1 LTARQS
7 GEAAAEQTAG
17 QLRTSVNG
25 NEPFLKRQ
33 LSVRERFARPS
44 FYAGL
49 STQELAASPRERW
62 EAVMMGAREDVSV
75 ETVEDLAS
83 VMTKEP
89 PARAESEKENI
100 AISTPRTTRHVARR
114 SISQPIILQAP
125 YPTPVTA
132 KAVRRVNSISIGTP
146 TEPTEPNH
154 SGSNN
159 VAVDASRLSSSEDDI
174 ASLIAASGSAEAAL
188 QKVLE
193 EKRSVAARSE
203 QLWRLVEKQRAMMLD
218 LNKNLERALKEKD
231 RYRQKLKETLSNNP
245 SAITSTD
252 NEIGSRAGSIDL
264 DAMPG
269 TPQNRRLDKLQ
280 AGASPQTPPGSGVVT
295 PAMYKP
301 SSTVDD
307 SPLSSHQRNESVLS
321 DTGSVMV
328 LEATPVKISPLTRAT
343 AKNMSR
349 PETPQDVP
357 PPRLIMPTSTPKD
370 QRPQSRKGPPTPLN
384 LTAKPKQIQVAVE
397 EQNGFYSDSDYS
409 DSPTQLPTPAERGRR
424 RTRNE
429 DDNGRKG
436 AEPQGAQWS
445 PSTKSSNKSKAQF
458 SNDISLAKLEPLA
471 PVEDMILPSRPLTSG
486 LPASP
491 RPRPQPVMSRSD
503 AGGTATISYSLF
515 APLQSPGL
523 PMSPRPIDRPLN
535 PPMPRAPKTPLP
547 IHTPLT
553 EAFTMAGLPLSPRE
567 PRQFLQLPSLGP
579 IDMPSFSSTVM
590 DDVSSM
596 KSRSTSIATE
606 DTALTQQ
613 NRDDSDFVSSDNDAV
628 YRGLVS
634 DAYPGLLLPP
644 HALRRIEIK
653 ISCPAD
659 DSPRHDSPVQV
670 MQKST
675 DAFTLEVVRRSDQ
688 RKLWTAEKLMSG
700 LPTMHHSVK
709 STCNLPA
716 MLPQDSSFADQ
727 VKVNTQLRQAALTQ
741 YFKVLLDTQLDD
753 TAALIVCR
761 YLSTHVLD
769 GSGSVSP
776 SPSDHDSAVAMSSS
790 TFDNR
795 RKSGFLSKKSNTFG
809 SWKSRYFALEGPLL
823 KYYVEPVGDVLGSI
837 NLVNARIARER
848 NPGSAE
854 YKHVFLILETK
865 RDGFSSSAKH
875 VLCAASDEAR
885 DDWIEALLPHTVAER
900 TQPTQSQ
907 DGHQPRKLSK
917 VVTATADNPRL
928 RAVGYDSTVAAS
940 APVIGNPLQTALL
953 SPTLDSPSGSSI
965 SLGVPQHD
973 NIRGPSFDEAVLA
986 SETTSGKK
994 RGHSKK
1000 RSLFG
1005 FRSNKS
1011 SEDNGSSSSHKHERS
1026 LSRHRPTAS
1035 KAFSLS
1041 SKVVFG
1047 APLAEAA
1054 KHFGPQG
1061 VDVLLPAPVFR
1072 CIEYLEYKQAI
1083 NEEGIFRLSG
1093 ANLTIKAL
1101 KERFNNEGDVKLVQ
1115 DGQYYDV
1122 HAVASLLKAYL
1133 RDLPES
1139 VLTQAMQVEF
1149 INAMGKC
1156 RS

>member
-1 LTARQS
+1 MMTA
-7 GEAAAEQTAG
+7 
-17 QLRTSVNG
+17 
-25 NEPFLKRQ
+25 K
-33 LSVRERFARPS
+33 
-44 FYAGL
+44 
-49 STQELAASPRERW
+49 
-62 EAVMMGAREDVSV
+62 EDVNV

-100 AISTPRTTRHVARR
+100 TISTPRTTRHVARR

-125 YPTPVTA
+125 YSTPVTA
-132 KAVRRVNSISIGTP
+132 KAARRVNSISIETP
-146 TEPTEPNH
+146 TEQTH
-154 SGSNN
+154 SGPEPIHAGANKDT
-159 VAVDASRLSSSEDDI
+159 VDASRPSTAEDI
-174 ASLIAASGSAEAAL
+174 AGLIAASGSAEAAL

-193 EKRSVAARSE
+193 EKRSIAARSE

-231 RYRQKLKETLSNNP
+231 RYRQKLKETLSHNP
-245 SAITSTD
+245 NAITRTVT
-252 NEIGSRAGSIDL
+252 NENGSRAGSIDL

-269 TPQNRRLDKLQ
+269 TPQNRRLDKIQ
-280 AGASPQTPPGSGVVT
+280 AQASPQTPPGSGVVT
-295 PAMYKP
+295 PAMRKP

-321 DTGSVMV
+321 DTGSVTV

-357 PPRLIMPTSTPKD
+357 PPRLIMPTTTPKD
-370 QRPQSRKGPPTPLN
+370 QRAQSRKGPPTPLN
-384 LTAKPKQIQVAVE
+384 LTAKPKQIQLAIE

-424 RTRNE
+424 RTRIE

-436 AEPQGAQWS
+436 AEPQEAQWS
-445 PSTKSSNKSKAQF
+445 PPTKFSNKSKAQF

-471 PVEDMILPSRPLTSG
+471 PVEDINPPLRPMNMATPG

-503 AGGTATISYSLF
+503 GGGTATISYSLF

-596 KSRSTSIATE
+596 KSRSTSITTE
-606 DTALTQQ
+606 DIAHTQH
-613 NRDDSDFVSSDNDAV
+613 NCDDSDVVSSDNDAV

-644 HALRRIEIK
+644 HALRQIEIK
-653 ISCPAD
+653 ISCTSD
-659 DSPRHDSPVQV
+659 DPSRHDSPLQV
-670 MQKST
+670 TQEPT
-675 DAFTLEVVRRSDQ
+675 DAFTLDVVRRSDQ

-700 LPTMHHSVK
+700 LPTMHHSIK

-769 GSGSVSP
+769 GLGSVSP

-790 TFDNR
+790 TSDNR
-795 RKSGFLSKKSNTFG
+795 RKSGFLFKKSNTFG
-809 SWKSRYFALEGPLL
+809 SWKSRYFTLDGPLL
-823 KYYVEPVGDVLGSI
+823 KYYAEPGGEVLGSI

-875 VLCAASDEAR
+875 VLCATSDEAR

-900 TQPTQSQ
+900 TQPTQS

-917 VVTATADNPRL
+917 VVTANADTPRL
-928 RAVGYDSTVAAS
+928 RTIGYDSTVAAS
-940 APVIGNPLQTALL
+940 APIIGNPIQTALL
-953 SPTLDSPSGSSI
+953 SPTMDSPSGSSI
-965 SLGVPQHD
+965 SLGIPQHD
-973 NIRGPSFDEAVLA
+973 NFRGPSFDDSVLPIA
-986 SETTSGKK
+986 PETISGKK

-1011 SEDNGSSSSHKHERS
+1011 SEDNGSSHKHERS

-1035 KAFSLS
+1035 KAFPS

-1054 KHFGPQG
+1054 KHFAPQG
-1061 VDVLLPAPVFR
+1061 IDVLLPAPVFR

-1115 DGQYYDV
+1115 DGQYHDV

-1149 INAMGKC
+1149 INAMGKF